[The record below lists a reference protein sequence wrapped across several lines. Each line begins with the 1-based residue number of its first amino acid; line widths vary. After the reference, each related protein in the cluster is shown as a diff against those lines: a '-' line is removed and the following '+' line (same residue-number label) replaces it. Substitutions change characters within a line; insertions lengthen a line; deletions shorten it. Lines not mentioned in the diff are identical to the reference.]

1 MQPTLKSL
9 RDLRAADLC
18 VIMRPVLDCKAMDGS
33 MIANNKERKH
43 QRPPLSVV
51 RIVVEIS
58 AALALELVVLYVFDV
73 VILSSIIPESKPC
86 PSGGFGILAAFL
98 YIIPLLYVIVS
109 AVSAVAIYFVGSTDK
124 QTGSFLATLV
134 CSFMGGIFWVAFVFL
149 FTEVPAT
156 PIYALITAIMATFGF
171 NMTRRYKLQ

>member
-1 MQPTLKSL
+1 
-9 RDLRAADLC
+9 
-18 VIMRPVLDCKAMDGS
+18 MDGS

-109 AVSAVAIYFVGSTDK
+109 AVSAVAIYFVGSTAK

-134 CSFMGGIFWVAFVFL
+134 CSFMGGIFWVAFVS
-149 FTEVPAT
+149 FTKVSAP
-156 PIYALITAIMATFGF
+156 PIYALITAYAIITAIMATFGF